1 MNTVLIVEDEKM
13 IRQGIKTMIQ
23 RSGVPV
29 NVIIEC
35 NNGQMALEILQ
46 NQTVDVMFTDIRM
59 PKMDGIEL
67 VRQIQNLEHKP
78 IVVAVSGYDDF
89 AYAVELMRLGV
100 REYILKPVDRNKLKE
115 VLEKL
120 DSEINYNKG
129 KNDELRN
136 MFYQQLKFIMLND
149 ISSKEAEFIFKQNNN
164 LFINTSYVVCC
175 IPKGECN
182 DHQNNQYIFLS
193 DVDNNDIYIVSE
205 ENKNFLLRNELKDFY
220 TGISGL
226 HYGLRELNDAY
237 KEAVS
242 ARKVAF
248 LTGRKSVEYIEE
260 RMGRYSI
267 KSEQEDIQ
275 NEINKDSM
283 QAIGQMIGTDKI
295 KNAVKQ
301 IEMLKYDTVRGK
313 YTVDS
318 LKANIEI
325 LLDNIV
331 KLYQNLL
338 KIDEDI
344 IVKFKNLLGYPDIES
359 YFEDLTGWLINI
371 NEEINTQ
378 FDDYKNKLKIQ
389 TAIKYIEENYDKD
402 LNMAVVSNYISMN
415 YSLFSYLFKQYTGN
429 NFVNYLKDLRIN
441 EAKRL
446 LKDTD
451 LRVNEVSQKVGY
463 DNEKHFMKI
472 FKNTCGVS
480 PSEYRK
486 IMQLKNVDQN

>member
-13 IRQGIKTMIQ
+13 IRQGIKTIIQ
-23 RSGVPV
+23 HSGVPV

-46 NQTVDVMFTDIRM
+46 NQVVDVMFTDIRM

-67 VRQIQNLEHKP
+67 VRQIQGLEHKP
-78 IVVAVSGYDDF
+78 IVVVISGYDDF
-89 AYAVELMRLGV
+89 TYAVELMRLGV
-100 REYILKPVDRNKLKE
+100 REYMLKPVDRNKLKE

-120 DSEINYNKG
+120 DNEINFNKE

-149 ISSKEAEFIFKQNNN
+149 ISLKEAEFIFKQNNH
-164 LFINTSYVVCC
+164 LFISTSYVACC

-182 DHQNNQYIFLS
+182 DHQNNKYIFLS
-193 DVDNNDIYIVSE
+193 DVNNNDIYIVSE
-205 ENKNFLLRNELKDFY
+205 ENKNFLLKNELKDYY
-220 TGISGL
+220 TGVSGL
-226 HYGLRELNDAY
+226 HFGLRELKDAY

-248 LTGRKSVEYIEE
+248 LTGKKTVEYNEE
-260 RMGRYSI
+260 RMGSYSI
-267 KSEQEDIQ
+267 KNKRAVFQDEV
-275 NEINKDSM
+275 NEYSM

-295 KNAVKQ
+295 KNAIKQ
-301 IEMLKYDTVRGK
+301 IEMIKYDTVRGK
-313 YTVDS
+313 NTVDS
-318 LKANIEI
+318 LKASIESLI
-325 LLDNIV
+325 DNV
-331 KLYQNLL
+331 VELYQNLI

-344 IVKFKNLLGYPDIES
+344 IVRFKNLLCYSDIES
-359 YFEDLTGWLINI
+359 YFGDLTGWLLKV
-371 NEEINTQ
+371 NEEITAQ
-378 FDDYKNKLKIQ
+378 FDDYKNKQKIQ
-389 TAIKYIEENYDKD
+389 TAIKYIEENFDND

-415 YSLFSYLFKQYTGN
+415 YSLFSYLFKQYTGC

-446 LKDTD
+446 LIDTD

-486 IMQLKNVDQN
+486 IMQLKNADQN